1 MHEEKIREVLK
12 RYDTP
17 GMRADL
23 AYWYELATSTVDDI
37 AEQLKKENNEYATT
51 D

>member
-1 MHEEKIREVLK
+1 MNEEKIKEVLN

-23 AYWYELATSTVDDI
+23 AYWYDIAMSAVDDI